1 MVEAGENPD
10 GAAQPRRA
18 IVPGRLPN
26 RAGLTQIH
34 LRLTSLRPA
43 HVTIL
48 SSRIKASTTWS
59 CAQGNATAQPLG
71 LGHNLVLVRARRAN
85 SGQESALATVRSV
98 RSVRRP
104 LPERGA
110 REFDRVETEFA
121 AHAAA
126 PGGDAEDDATTAEL
140 DLASLCLLEQLSGA
154 GQSVDDRDCL
164 LRAAARTADFSL
176 PPTRGHAGRRP
187 CFASRMRVSSL
198 RASAFPSLAACSIS
212 PNVG

>member
-1 MVEAGENPD
+1 MVEAGENP
-10 GAAQPRRA
+10 GRAAQPRRA

-26 RAGLTQIH
+26 RAGLPQIH
-34 LRLTSLRPA
+34 LRLTSSRPA

-48 SSRIKASTTWS
+48 TSRIKASTTWS
-59 CAQGNATAQPLG
+59 CAQGNATAQPLA

-85 SGQESALATVRSV
+85 SAQESALATA

-121 AHAAA
+121 ARAAA

-154 GQSVDDRDCL
+154 GQSVDDRDRL
-164 LRAAARTADFSL
+164 LRAAARTADLSL

-212 PNVG
+212 PSVG